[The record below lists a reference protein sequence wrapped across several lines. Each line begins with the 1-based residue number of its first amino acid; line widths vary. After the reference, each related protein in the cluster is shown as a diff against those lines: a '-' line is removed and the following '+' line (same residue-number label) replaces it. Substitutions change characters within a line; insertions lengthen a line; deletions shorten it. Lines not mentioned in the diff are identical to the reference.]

1 MGNIASYNST
11 EKHISES
18 SLDFSDTSP
27 FEGGFTETI
36 DVAIEEPKAQ
46 TGGSCGKET
55 NLRGGGSDSD
65 HDHINVFQAINER
78 VNEYAQE
85 GGAET
90 DSAVFFKQLEQKL
103 NAIQDGGALES
114 PFVDSERLHELL
126 KDRFNEALQK
136 GGYADEQTITRD
148 DIVRA
153 IQRGGYDD
161 DFDEDSPDSEESA
174 SSTSDSNPTDS
185 TGDEKVRF
193 TKDAAKKIS
202 KHMKFP
208 LIKRNV
214 KHDATPSATAADSDS
229 ISSFISSESKSDTP
243 YLMSSSSLATDDIN
257 LISFS
262 PRAPVK
268 AAKAS
273 KSVKAGRK

>member
-1 MGNIASYNST
+1 MGNIASNNST
-11 EKHISES
+11 ENQISES
-18 SLDFSDTSP
+18 SLDFSETSP
-27 FEGGFTETI
+27 FEGGFSETI
-36 DVAIEEPKAQ
+36 NVAIEEPKAQ
-46 TGGSCGKET
+46 AGGSCGKET

-65 HDHINVFQAINER
+65 HDHINVYQAINER
-78 VNEYAQE
+78 VGEYAQT
-85 GGAET
+85 GGANT
-90 DSAVFFKQLEQKL
+90 DTEIFFKQIEEKL
-103 NAIQDGGALES
+103 NTIQDGGAMES
-114 PFVDSERLHELL
+114 PFVDSDQLHQLL

-136 GGYADEQTITRD
+136 GGYAEEQTITRD

-161 DFDEDSPDSEESA
+161 DFDEDSPDSEDST

-193 TKDAAKKIS
+193 TKEAAKKIS

-208 LIKRNV
+208 LVKRSV
-214 KHDATPSATAADSDS
+214 KHDQTESASQPGGDSDD
-229 ISSFISSESKSDTP
+229 ISTFIETESKSDTP

-262 PRAPVK
+262 PRAPLKPKK
-268 AAKAS
+268 A
-273 KSVKAGRK
+273 RK